1 MLWCSSRNVKHK
13 KKKFSPYHYY
23 ILSFPHIQNTH
34 FMVSESAYK
43 WRFGLLFLS
52 PYTQNHSISN
62 FMQQETFHKMC
73 SNSSA
78 KFLFTSSL
86 FLNNKFHLTCW
97 LYLLKAH
104 SSKEKWHDI
113 IITNIQP
120 RETFFSFWNSSTA
133 IQLLLHIHDVVLFEQ
148 SYLGYSL
155 WKKVTQKTQRISV
168 YVSTFSFLLS

>member
-1 MLWCSSRNVKHK
+1 MKVW
-13 KKKFSPYHYY
+13 
-23 ILSFPHIQNTH
+23 
-34 FMVSESAYK
+34 AY
-43 WRFGLLFLS
+43 FLS
-52 PYTQNHSISN
+52 PHTILKNHSISN

-97 LYLLKAH
+97 LYLLKAQAH

-120 RETFFSFWNSSTA
+120 RETFFLFG
-133 IQLLLHIHDVVLFEQ
+133 IQVLLLQLYYTYTWRCSIWTKLFG
-148 SYLGYSL
+148 LFSL
-155 WKKVTQKTQRISV
+155 KKKLLKRHKEFLSM
-168 YVSTFSFLLS
+168 FLLSVSCWVNRRLLVLHCVADCSRICYWKNILYRK